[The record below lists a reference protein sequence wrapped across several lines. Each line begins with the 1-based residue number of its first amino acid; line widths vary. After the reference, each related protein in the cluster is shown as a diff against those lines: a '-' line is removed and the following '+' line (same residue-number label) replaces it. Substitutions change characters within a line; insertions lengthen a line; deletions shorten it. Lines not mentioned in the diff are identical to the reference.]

1 MKTDKQQILNLV
13 QEYIEQKLENE
24 EWNPGEDWVSYSGPV
39 FDASE
44 YLAAVD
50 VLLDGWMIFGKNEKN
65 SALGCDGKEP
75 QNGTTQNYI

>member
-50 VLLDGWMIFGKNEKN
+50 VLLDGWMIFGKTLASLRASSLQSWE
-65 SALGCDGKEP
+65 SFMVL
-75 QNGTTQNYI
+75 

>member
-50 VLLDGWMIFGKNEKN
+50 VLLDGWMIFGKNASEFEGKFP
-65 SALGCDGKEP
+65 SKLGKLYGL
-75 QNGTTQNYI
+75 N